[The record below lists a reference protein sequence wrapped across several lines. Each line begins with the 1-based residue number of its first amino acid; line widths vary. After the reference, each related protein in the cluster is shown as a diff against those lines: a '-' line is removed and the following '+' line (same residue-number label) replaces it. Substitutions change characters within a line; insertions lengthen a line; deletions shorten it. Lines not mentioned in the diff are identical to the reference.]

1 MKGDKT
7 AIIQARRKLA
17 PGLRLVLFYGPDV
30 AASRDLADGIAAQFA
45 NVADPLAI
53 TQLAGA
59 ALAGDA
65 TALAAAASEVSMFGS
80 GSLVRVDDAGEDAL
94 LAVEALLAL
103 PPGGNPVLMT
113 AGALKKGSKLVA
125 AVERSPAGLSY
136 ISYLPDARGSA
147 ALVGELAA
155 EFGLQPS
162 SAAARALADSSG
174 GDRGILRR
182 ELEKLA
188 LYLDAPAGSTAAL
201 DLDTVLA
208 LSASYDESDFG
219 ALVEAVAGRQPV
231 LADRQLT
238 QLATQSI
245 PGITLLR
252 TVARRFWLLLE
263 LRQMV
268 DGGSSTTSAVEA
280 ARPPVF
286 WKDKPVVAAQLGE
299 WRTPALR
306 GMLARL
312 LATERAIKAS
322 GTAGDVLAA
331 QLLLSVAASRP
342 R

>member
-7 AIIQARRKLA
+7 AIVAARRKLA
-17 PGLRLVLFYGPDV
+17 PGLRLVLLYGPDL

-45 NVADPLAI
+45 NAADPLAI
-53 TQLAGA
+53 TQIAGS
-59 ALAGDA
+59 ALASDQG
-65 TALAAAASEVSMFGS
+65 ALAAAASEVSMFGS

-94 LAVEALLAL
+94 PAVETLLAL
-103 PPGGNPVLMT
+103 PAGGNPVLMT

-125 AVERSPAGLSY
+125 AVERATSGLAYVSY
-136 ISYLPDARGSA
+136 PPDARGGA

-162 SAAARALADSSG
+162 TAAARALADSSG

-188 LYLDAPAGSTAAL
+188 LYLDAPADRKTVL
-201 DLDTVLA
+201 DADTVAA
-208 LSASYDESDFG
+208 LSASYDDSDFG
-219 ALVEAVAGRQPV
+219 ALVEAVAGRQPM
-231 LADRQLT
+231 LAERQLT
-238 QLATQSI
+238 QLAAQGI

-252 TVARRFWLLLE
+252 TVSRRFWLLLE
-263 LRQMV
+263 LRQLV
-268 DGGSSTTSAVEA
+268 DGGSSASSAVEA

-286 WKDKPVVAAQLGE
+286 WKDKPTVAAQLGE

-322 GTAGDVLAA
+322 GTAGDVLLS
-331 QLLLSVAASRP
+331 QLLLSVAAAKP

>member
-7 AIIQARRKLA
+7 AIAAARRKLA
-17 PGLRLVLFYGPDV
+17 PGLRLVLLYGPDT
-30 AASRDLADGIAAQFA
+30 AASRDLAHGIAAQFA
-45 NVADPLAI
+45 NAADPLAI
-53 TQLAGA
+53 SQIAATTLASDPA
-59 ALAGDA
+59 
-65 TALAAAASEVSMFGS
+65 ALAAAASEVSMFGS

-94 LAVEALLAL
+94 AAIEALLAL

-113 AGALKKGSKLVA
+113 AGTLKKGSKLVA
-125 AVERSPAGLSY
+125 AVERAADGLAY
-136 ISYLPDARGSA
+136 ISYLPDARSSV
-147 ALVGELAA
+147 ALVAELAA

-162 SAAARALADSSG
+162 AAAARALADSSG

-188 LYLDAPAGSTAAL
+188 LYLDAGEGRTASL
-201 DLDTVLA
+201 DIDAVTA
-208 LSASYDESDFG
+208 LSASYDDSDFG
-219 ALVEAVAGRQPV
+219 ALVEAVAGRQPM
-231 LADRQLT
+231 LADRQLS
-238 QLATQSI
+238 QLAVQGI

-263 LRQMV
+263 LRQLV
-268 DGGSSTTSAVEA
+268 DGGSSTNSAVEA

-286 WKDKPVVAAQLGE
+286 WKDRPAVAAQLGE

-312 LATERAIKAS
+312 LVTERAIKAS

-331 QLLLSVAASRP
+331 QLLVSVAASRP

>member
-1 MKGDKT
+1 MKGDKA
-7 AIIQARRKLA
+7 AILAARRQLA
-17 PGLRLVLFYGPDV
+17 PGLRLVLLYGPDL

-45 NVADPLAI
+45 NAADPLAV

-59 ALAGDA
+59 ALTGDPG
-65 TALAAAASEVSMFGS
+65 ALAAAASEVSMFGS
-80 GSLVRVDDAGEDAL
+80 GSLVRVDDAGEDVL
-94 LAVEALLAL
+94 SAVEALLML
-103 PPGGNPVLMT
+103 PAGCNPVLMT

-125 AVERSPAGLSY
+125 AVERAPAGLAYVSY
-136 ISYLPDARGSA
+136 APDARGSA
-147 ALVGELAA
+147 AVVGELAA

-162 SAAARALADSSG
+162 TAAARALAESSG

-188 LYLDAPAGSTAAL
+188 LYLDASPESAVPL
-201 DLDTVLA
+201 DADTVA
-208 LSASYDESDFG
+208 TLSASYDDSDLG
-219 ALVEAVAGRQPV
+219 ALVEAVAGRQPM

-238 QLATQSI
+238 QLATQGI

-263 LRQMV
+263 LRQLV
-268 DGGSSTTSAVEA
+268 DGGSSASSAVEA

-286 WKDKPVVAAQLGE
+286 WKDKPVVAAQLGD

-312 LATERAIKAS
+312 LSTERAIKAS

>member
-1 MKGDKT
+1 VKADKT
-7 AIIQARRKLA
+7 AIVAARRKLA
-17 PGLRLVLFYGPDV
+17 PGLRLILLYGPDV
-30 AASRDLADGIAAQFA
+30 AASRDLADGIAVQFA
-45 NVADPLAI
+45 NAADPLAI
-53 TQLAGA
+53 SQIAGSS
-59 ALAGDA
+59 LAGDPS
-65 TALAAAASEVSMFGS
+65 ALVAAASEVSMFGS
-80 GSLVRVDDAGEDAL
+80 GSLVRVDDAGEEAL
-94 LAVEALLAL
+94 PAVEALLAL
-103 PPGGNPVLMT
+103 SSGGNPVLMT

-125 AVERSPAGLSY
+125 AVERAPAGLAY

-155 EFGLQPS
+155 EFGLKPS
-162 SAAARALADSSG
+162 TEAARALAESSG

-188 LYLDAPAGSTAAL
+188 LYLDADAGGTTAL
-201 DLDTVLA
+201 DADTVAA
-208 LSASYDESDFG
+208 LSASYDDSDFG
-219 ALVEAVAGRQPV
+219 ALVEAVAGRQPR

-238 QLATQSI
+238 QLAVQGI
-245 PGITLLR
+245 PGITLMR

-263 LRQMV
+263 LRQLV
-268 DGGSSTTSAVEA
+268 DGGSSASSAVEA

-286 WKDKPVVAAQLGE
+286 WKDKATVAAQLSE

-306 GMLARL
+306 AMLARL